1 MKAVIFLLFSIV
13 AIGRIQAKENDMPI
27 LSSGGSFST
36 YESRFYRKSQ
46 DTIWLRGDFCGSAN
60 IFSHREK
67 ENCLN
72 SKIFLEKRNET
83 LLASVAFETNRFYL
97 SYGNRFKPSR
107 HFFFLRESFE
117 FSSFWFLE
125 QPSVR
130 SAFAGTNIGESFL
143 SLYYSEQGASKRP
156 GIFLKPFRD
165 YLELAYSPESKEG
178 FLLLEFPSYKERGLR
193 KNPFGLRL
201 EAFGSKEYPSGIFS
215 LYWQNYESD
224 QRLLFSGYQ
233 GKSSQLFSLS
243 SPADNRDRARLLRI
257 LWEPGIYNRLEAVQ
271 FERFA
276 SPLENETGITNSKAI
291 WGRVAFF
298 QTGWGAVLAQIR
310 TYKFE
315 NSNLWT
321 SGRGLYYGFQK
332 KGWRWEI
339 GQEWRRNGD
348 RLSEAAMHL
357 TVFENWKLQSS
368 LLFAKEGNRLPAFVE
383 ESLTSEETGLRVV
396 DKSVYLFLRIYHPY
410 FAITL
415 RHSRGGEAKGDGVS
429 ARFQIFL
436 PLLEK

>member
-1 MKAVIFLLFSIV
+1 
-13 AIGRIQAKENDMPI
+13 MPF
-27 LSSGGSFST
+27 LSSGGSFSS

-46 DTIWLRGDFCGSAN
+46 DTVWLRGDFCGS
-60 IFSHREK
+60 ISVFSIREK

-72 SKIFLEKRNET
+72 SKFFLEKRNER
-83 LLASVAFETNRFYL
+83 LLTSVAFETNRFYL

-107 HFFFLRESFE
+107 HFFFLRETFE

-130 SAFAGTNIGESFL
+130 SAFAGTYIGPSFF
-143 SLYYSEQGASKRP
+143 SLYYSERGASKSP
-156 GIFLKPFRD
+156 GIFVKPFQE

-178 FLLLEFPSYKERGLR
+178 FLLLEIPSYKDKGLS
-193 KNPFGLRL
+193 KSPFRLRL
-201 EAFGSKEYPSGIFS
+201 EAFGSKESPSGIFS
-215 LYWQNYESD
+215 FYWQNSESN
-224 QRLLFSGYQ
+224 QRFLFSGYQ

-243 SPADNRDRARLLRI
+243 SPTESRDRARSLRV
-257 LWEPGIYNRLEAVQ
+257 LWEPGLYNRLAAVQ
-271 FERFA
+271 FERFGN
-276 SPLENETGITNSKAI
+276 PIENEIGNLHSKAI
-291 WGRVAFF
+291 WGRIAFF
-298 QTGWGAVLAQIR
+298 QTSWGAALAQIR

-332 KGWRWEI
+332 KGWIWEI

-348 RLSEAAMHL
+348 RIAEATMHL
-357 TVFENWKLQSS
+357 TFFENWKLQSS

-383 ESLTSEETGLRVV
+383 ESLTPEETGLRVV

-410 FAITL
+410 FAINL
-415 RHSRGGEAKGDGVS
+415 RHSRGGEAKGDSVS